1 MSPQDYLNNP
11 MFDSLNT
18 HRPKLSWGQS
28 SGGQDR
34 TITLKPLANVLNPKR
49 RKNSTKASSRKLGVN
64 GSGHLMN
71 HHFNHHHHLSSAFP
85 QPAAPQT
92 SKSSSCKVI

>member
-18 HRPKLSWGQS
+18 HRPKLSWGQ

-49 RKNSTKASSRKLGVN
+49 RKNSTKASRKLGVN

-71 HHFNHHHHLSSAFP
+71 HHFNHHHHHLSSAFP
-85 QPAAPQT
+85 QPAPQT